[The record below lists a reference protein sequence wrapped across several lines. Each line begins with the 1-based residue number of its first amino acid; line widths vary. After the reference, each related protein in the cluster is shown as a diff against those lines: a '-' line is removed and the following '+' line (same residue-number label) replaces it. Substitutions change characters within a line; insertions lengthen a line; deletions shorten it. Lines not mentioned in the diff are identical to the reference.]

1 VAANGKIIGTFADL
15 VLSRRDGG
23 KRKRPQEED
32 AVTSN
37 GPSAGSTEPAEID
50 TTKAH
55 AARVYNYL
63 LGGRANFEVDRE
75 AAERAYAA
83 WPGGID
89 AVRSDVREH
98 RATLGRVVRY
108 FGREAGITQFLDIG
122 TGIPQED
129 SVHEVALRET
139 PDARVVYVDQDPVVL
154 AHAHQLLQG
163 TPEGAVR
170 YVYGDLR
177 DPEPILR
184 EAATTLDFSRPTVVT
199 LFGILHFFAD
209 ADDPPG
215 LIGQLMAPLAPGSCL
230 ALTHL
235 ASDLHSDELSET
247 FDRLNSAMAESV
259 TLRSRGEVTA
269 LLGGLD
275 LVEPGVVQATQWPD
289 PGTALPESQMWC
301 GVGRKTS

>member
-1 VAANGKIIGTFADL
+1 M
-15 VLSRRDGG
+15 
-23 KRKRPQEED
+23 
-32 AVTSN
+32 TSN
-37 GPSAGSTEPAEID
+37 GAPAGSTEPSEID

-89 AVRSDVREH
+89 AVRADVREH
-98 RATLGRVVRY
+98 RAAQGRVVRY
-108 FGREAGITQFLDIG
+108 LVREAGITQFLDIG
-122 TGIPQED
+122 SGIPQEN
-129 SVHEVALRET
+129 SLHEVALPEM
-139 PDARVVYVDQDPVVL
+139 PDARIVYVDRDPVVL

-163 TPEGAVR
+163 TPEGVVR

-177 DPEPILR
+177 DPQPILR
-184 EAATTLDFSRPTVVT
+184 EAATTLDFSRPTAVM

-209 ADDPPG
+209 ADDPRG

-235 ASDLHSDELSET
+235 ASDLHPAELSET
-247 FDRLNSAMAESV
+247 FNRLNSAMAESV
-259 TLRSRGEVTA
+259 TLRSRGEVA
-269 LLGGLD
+269 MLLGGLD
-275 LVEPGVVQATQWPD
+275 LVEPGVVQAARWRPG
-289 PGTALPESQMWC
+289 PGTAVPESQMWC
-301 GVGRKTS
+301 GLGGKAGAALL

>member
-1 VAANGKIIGTFADL
+1 
-15 VLSRRDGG
+15 
-23 KRKRPQEED
+23 
-32 AVTSN
+32 VTSN
-37 GPSAGSTEPAEID
+37 GAPAGSTEPGEID

-63 LGGRANFEVDRE
+63 LGGQANFEVDRE

-89 AVRSDVREH
+89 AVRADVREH
-98 RATLGRVVRY
+98 RAALGRVVRY
-108 FGREAGITQFLDIG
+108 LAREAGITQFLDIG
-122 TGIPQED
+122 SGLPQAD

-139 PDARVVYVDQDPVVL
+139 PDARIVYVDRDPVVL

-163 TPEGAVR
+163 TAGGVVR

-177 DPEPILR
+177 DPQPILR
-184 EAATTLDFSRPTVVT
+184 EAATTLDFSRPAAVL

-209 ADDPPG
+209 ADDPGG
-215 LIGQLMAPLAPGSCL
+215 LIGQIMAPLAPGSCL

-235 ASDLHSDELSET
+235 ASDLHSAELSET
-247 FDRLNSAMAESV
+247 FNRLNSAMAESV
-259 TLRSRGEVTA
+259 TLRSRGEVTV

-275 LVEPGVVQATQWPD
+275 LVEPRVVQAAQWRPD
-289 PGTALPESQMWC
+289 PGTAVPESQMWC
-301 GVGRKTS
+301 GVGRKAN